1 MFLIKSRIRFAIGV
15 CIMTVFVFITY
26 DNLQNI
32 QAERSLPLGVTE
44 IELTNWTK
52 TREPEEIGDGEKKMN
67 SHSDRAE
74 LNEGISSEEVES
86 IDGLYKREKEDS
98 KYYLKLRAIK
108 DVSSSTNESADK
120 SENEVSGNKVLRT
133 IVNSGLEKDLIS
145 YSINDLYGYLKS
157 DRPIKWDNEGKI
169 TWDLHTCVDPK
180 NEVSSIEWRML
191 SASFKIEF
199 EQKKLLEEGKAYAVL
214 GIPADNKY
222 GFELI
227 MPYNDLASVFL
238 NQKTTNINFETRHVL
253 KKQRLNSTDIE
264 YKNDIFYTCSSKNY
278 HNSLSQHTDGYHVDM
293 RTLSESAGKIKGSP
307 LEMDLKEKLNIG
319 ENTIDILIGNFITS
333 DNLKNNSC
341 GFSKI
346 NLYIIEK
353 PQMDISMKLYKYK
366 NGQVVYFD
374 EDYCPTKGDKVY
386 VRIDIQNNSKIYTLK
401 NINFRKLNG
410 MILDPSTSKYIK
422 INGSIDLDIS
432 PDSFIYNG
440 NTITDDIR
448 CYKNGDTSEEY
459 DINALKSLESG
470 GKLTIMSDSLKYIVS
485 NTDIINNGVICV
497 GSVRCNYI
505 QDDLEF
511 LNVEKDMKIPISKEC
526 GILNIK
532 CTIQNDSQDSNN
544 EEAFLMSI
552 SSDKGFT
559 NLSISPGNTYTVKN
573 LNIDEWQYINLVAP
587 QDYEVID
594 TTTYSSSIQNKIFL
608 KQQSIKN
615 YTGNIEIKLKKKNN
629 PYFYKNKQGK
639 ININVLD
646 KSKDL

>member
-1 MFLIKSRIRFAIGV
+1 
-15 CIMTVFVFITY
+15 MTVFVFITY
-26 DNLQNI
+26 DNIQNI
-32 QAERSLPLGVTE
+32 QAERNLPLGVTE

-67 SHSDRAE
+67 SHSDRVE

-108 DVSSSTNESADK
+108 DVSSSTNESEDK

-544 EEAFLMSI
+544 EEEFLMSI

>member
-1 MFLIKSRIRFAIGV
+1 
-15 CIMTVFVFITY
+15 MTVFVFITY

-32 QAERSLPLGVTE
+32 QAERNLPLGVTE
-44 IELTNWTK
+44 VELTNWTK

-67 SHSDRAE
+67 SHSDRVE

>member
-1 MFLIKSRIRFAIGV
+1 
-15 CIMTVFVFITY
+15 MTVFVFITY
-26 DNLQNI
+26 DNIQNI
-32 QAERSLPLGVTE
+32 QAERNLPLGVTE

-67 SHSDRAE
+67 SHSDRVE

-108 DVSSSTNESADK
+108 DVSSSTNESEDK

-544 EEAFLMSI
+544 EEEFLMSI

-646 KSKDL
+646 KS

>member
-1 MFLIKSRIRFAIGV
+1 
-15 CIMTVFVFITY
+15 MTVFVFITY
-26 DNLQNI
+26 DNIQNI
-32 QAERSLPLGVTE
+32 QAERNLPLGVTE

-67 SHSDRAE
+67 SHSERAE

-86 IDGLYKREKEDS
+86 IDGLYKNVKEDG
-98 KYYLKLRAIK
+98 KNYLKLRTIK
-108 DVSSSTNESADK
+108 DVSSSSEITENVNVDTDK
-120 SENEVSGNKVLRT
+120 SESEVSGNKVLRT
-133 IVNSGLEKDLIS
+133 MINSGNDTQLIS
-145 YSINDLYGYLKS
+145 YSVDDLYGYLQS
-157 DRPIKWDNEGKI
+157 DKPIKWDNEGKI
-169 TWDLHTCVDPK
+169 TWDLHTCVDTQG
-180 NEVSSIEWRML
+180 NLNSIEWRML
-191 SASFKIEF
+191 SASFEITDKQIR
-199 EQKKLLEEGKAYAVL
+199 LLQDGNAYAVL

-544 EEAFLMSI
+544 EEEFLMSI

-646 KSKDL
+646 KS

>member
-1 MFLIKSRIRFAIGV
+1 
-15 CIMTVFVFITY
+15 MTVFVFITY

-32 QAERSLPLGVTE
+32 QAERNLPLGVTE

-67 SHSDRAE
+67 SHSDRVE

-108 DVSSSTNESADK
+108 DVSSSTNESEDK

-544 EEAFLMSI
+544 EEEFLMSI

-608 KQQSIKN
+608 KQQSIEN

>member
-1 MFLIKSRIRFAIGV
+1 
-15 CIMTVFVFITY
+15 
-26 DNLQNI
+26 
-32 QAERSLPLGVTE
+32 
-44 IELTNWTK
+44 
-52 TREPEEIGDGEKKMN
+52 
-67 SHSDRAE
+67 
-74 LNEGISSEEVES
+74 
-86 IDGLYKREKEDS
+86 
-98 KYYLKLRAIK
+98 
-108 DVSSSTNESADK
+108 
-120 SENEVSGNKVLRT
+120 
-133 IVNSGLEKDLIS
+133 
-145 YSINDLYGYLKS
+145 
-157 DRPIKWDNEGKI
+157 
-169 TWDLHTCVDPK
+169 
-180 NEVSSIEWRML
+180 
-191 SASFKIEF
+191 
-199 EQKKLLEEGKAYAVL
+199 
-214 GIPADNKY
+214 
-222 GFELI
+222 
-227 MPYNDLASVFL
+227 
-238 NQKTTNINFETRHVL
+238 
-253 KKQRLNSTDIE
+253 
-264 YKNDIFYTCSSKNY
+264 
-278 HNSLSQHTDGYHVDM
+278 
-293 RTLSESAGKIKGSP
+293 
-307 LEMDLKEKLNIG
+307 
-319 ENTIDILIGNFITS
+319 
-333 DNLKNNSC
+333 
-341 GFSKI
+341 
-346 NLYIIEK
+346 
-353 PQMDISMKLYKYK
+353 
-366 NGQVVYFD
+366 
-374 EDYCPTKGDKVY
+374 DYCPTKGDKVY

-544 EEAFLMSI
+544 EEEFLMSI

-646 KSKDL
+646 KS

>member
-1 MFLIKSRIRFAIGV
+1 M
-15 CIMTVFVFITY
+15 
-26 DNLQNI
+26 
-32 QAERSLPLGVTE
+32 
-44 IELTNWTK
+44 
-52 TREPEEIGDGEKKMN
+52 
-67 SHSDRAE
+67 
-74 LNEGISSEEVES
+74 
-86 IDGLYKREKEDS
+86 YKREKEDS